1 MVSHDAEAKGEQECR
16 ARVQKASDEME
27 KKALSSTLQS
37 GGGFQNLQ
45 GGSLRVELSRSP
57 PALPTKSNNETAD
70 ALLST
75 GMHSR
80 CAASLLDPN

>member
-1 MVSHDAEAKGEQECR
+1 MVSHDADAKGEQECR
-16 ARVQKASDEME
+16 KRAMCR
-27 KKALSSTLQS
+27 KKRASSTFLS
-37 GGGFQNLQ
+37 GCGFQNLQ
-45 GGSLRVELSRSP
+45 GGLPIVELSRF